1 MECRPDLVAKGAQAA
16 FLAFSNVISALFEK
30 NEAYFNDTYFSKLVS
45 GWILFKSVDT
55 HIAKSDWYKNNKGHK
70 AEITTY
76 TVSYICQKL
85 IDNKAELN
93 FLKIWEQQ
101 GLTAVQLAIIDQVAQ
116 NVLSQ
121 IYDTPPNVKN
131 ISEYCKKEVCW
142 TKIANSPILT
152 LADLEPFSLDKQT
165 IKQIEKDAKQEGAL
179 DLELTFEQKILE
191 LMGPRSEEVRLKAL
205 ELKFMTYNSDLALKK
220 LGRGAYKLSG
230 PEMAA
235 LKTLLVKL
243 SDLGYEY

>member
-1 MECRPDLVAKGAQAA
+1 MPTTT
-16 FLAFSNVISALFEK
+16 S
-30 NEAYFNDTYFSKLVS
+30 
-45 GWILFKSVDT
+45 
-55 HIAKSDWYKNNKGHK
+55 
-70 AEITTY
+70 ITTTY
-76 TVSYICQKL
+76 AGTAASGYI
-85 IDNKAELN
+85 A
-93 FLKIWEQQ
+93 
-101 GLTAVQLAIIDQVAQ
+101 A
-116 NVLSQ
+116 
-121 IYDTPPNVKN
+121 
-131 ISEYCKKEVCW
+131 
-142 TKIANSPILT
+142 
-152 LADLEPFSLDKQT
+152 
-165 IKQIEKDAKQEGAL
+165 GAL